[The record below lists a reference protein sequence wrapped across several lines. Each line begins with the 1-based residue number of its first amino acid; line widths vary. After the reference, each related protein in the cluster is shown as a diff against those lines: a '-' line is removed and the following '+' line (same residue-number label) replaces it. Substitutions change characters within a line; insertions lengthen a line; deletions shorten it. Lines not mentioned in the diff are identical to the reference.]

1 MFRKTKEKG
10 THEVMSQNKATR
22 DDEDRCTT
30 RRPPWPAPFVGDSE
44 QSVPARPA
52 QWLRNSDAV
61 RVGTDVL
68 WNQCH
73 HCARIADLPRVVE
86 PHEPLDGRDDGGHDN

>member
-1 MFRKTKEKG
+1 
-10 THEVMSQNKATR
+10 MSQSKATG

-52 QWLRNSDAV
+52 QRLRNSDAV

-68 WNQCH
+68 WNQCRGDAIIVH
-73 HCARIADLPRVVE
+73 ASPIFRA
-86 PHEPLDGRDDGGHDN
+86 